1 MLSGQLDYRGLSD
14 AIGLPE
20 NEINHR
26 LYGGREPTLG
36 RIVGEAESPIRRPA
50 RATVLKRFHP
60 APAGP
65 DELLT
70 QAQVARELGFS
81 DASVCNMV
89 KKGRL
94 ATTLKDG
101 RRYVRRSDLDAFR
114 ATRFPPDRQ
123 AVMTVSQVMRMMGYR
138 SHQSVYRLL
147 HECNIQPQTFGGTMY
162 LGRDDVA
169 TLQRRRNGRDRTPS
183 APVTPVE
190 ELEHVAPAAP
200 TTKITAQQSPSPA
213 SVAPTVQVPTQQTE
227 HPERPVYAGPNRSMA
242 VHQFYQQS
250 KRTVPDPT
258 SPTGFALRRGTPVCT
273 DDMTDL
279 HILAFRAGGQAL
291 ARRLQNASPEA
302 INAPTANGETPLH
315 FAARR
320 GNAQGLALLLAHGA
334 DVHAVDEFG
343 LTALHHAAE
352 HGHQDVVLLLLAFG
366 ARPDQ
371 KSYDGQTA
379 IDLAKN
385 EGIRAVLEVGQ
396 R

>member
-26 LYGGREPTLG
+26 LYSGREPTLG

-114 ATRFPPDRQ
+114 ATRFPPNRDE
-123 AVMTVSQVMRMMGYR
+123 VMTVSEVMRMMGYR
-138 SHQSVYRLL
+138 AHQSVYRLL
-147 HECNIQPQTFGGTMY
+147 RECNIQPQTFGGTMY

-169 TLQRRRNGRDRTPS
+169 TLQRRRNGGDRTPS
-183 APVTPVE
+183 APVTPD
-190 ELEHVAPAAP
+190 VAPAAP

-213 SVAPTVQVPTQQTE
+213 FVAPMVQVPTQQTE
-227 HPERPVYAGPNRSMA
+227 HPERPVYAGPNRRMA
-242 VHQFYQQS
+242 VHQFYQQA

-258 SPTGFALRRGTPVCT
+258 SPTGFAVRRGTPVCT

-279 HILAFRAGGQAL
+279 HMLAYRMVGQAL
-291 ARRLQNASPEA
+291 ASRLHCATPEV
-302 INAPTANGETPLH
+302 INARTANGETPLH

-320 GNAQGLALLLAHGA
+320 GNARGLAMLLAHGA
-334 DVHAVDEFG
+334 GVHAVDEFG

-352 HGHQDVVLLLLAFG
+352 LGHQDVVLLLAFG
-366 ARPDQ
+366 GRPDQ
-371 KSYDGQTA
+371 KSYDGQTTL
-379 IDLAKN
+379 DLAKHD
-385 EGIRAVLEVGQ
+385 GIRAALQVGQ
-396 R
+396 AKG

>member
-36 RIVGEAESPIRRPA
+36 RIVGEAQAPTRRAA
-50 RATVLKRFHP
+50 RPPVVKRVHP

-94 ATTLKDG
+94 ATTQKDG

-123 AVMTVSQVMRMMGYR
+123 AVMTVSEVARLMGYR
-138 SHQSVYRLL
+138 TPQSIYQLL
-147 HECNIQPQTFGGTMY
+147 RECNIQPQKFGGQMY
-162 LGRDDVA
+162 LRRDEVA
-169 TLQRRRNGRDRTPS
+169 TLQQKRDGGGQTPS
-183 APVTPVE
+183 APVT
-190 ELEHVAPAAP
+190 LEPDHVAPAALNP
-200 TTKITAQQSPSPA
+200 TSTAQQIPAPA
-213 SVAPTVQVPTQQTE
+213 SVAPTVQEHPEQTE
-227 HPERPVYAGPNRSMA
+227 HPERPVYAGPNRIMA
-242 VHQFYQQS
+242 VHQFYQQA

-258 SPTGFALRRGTPVCT
+258 SPTGFAVRRGTPVCT

-279 HILAFRAGGQAL
+279 HILAYRKGGQAL
-291 ARRLQNASPEA
+291 GSRLQCATPEVLNAR
-302 INAPTANGETPLH
+302 TANGETPLH

-371 KSYDGQTA
+371 KSYDGQSA

>member
-50 RATVLKRFHP
+50 RATVSKRFHP

-94 ATTLKDG
+94 ATTWKNG
-101 RRYVRRSDLDAFR
+101 RRYVRRSDLDAFC
-114 ATRFPPDRQ
+114 AIRFPADRQ
-123 AVMTVSQVMRMMGYR
+123 EVMTVDQVKRALGFR
-138 SHQSVYRLL
+138 SVQSVYRMLRESNL
-147 HECNIQPQTFGGTMY
+147 KPQKFGGQMY
-162 LGRDDVA
+162 LRRDEVA
-169 TLQRRRNGRDRTPS
+169 TLQRKRKGGGRLQSSPS
-183 APVTPVE
+183 TPVPD
-190 ELEHVAPAAP
+190 HVAPASLD
-200 TTKITAQQSPSPA
+200 TKGTAQETPSLA
-213 SVAPTVQVPTQQTE
+213 SVVPTVQVPVQ
-227 HPERPVYAGPNRSMA
+227 HPERPVYAGPGRPMVMYRS
-242 VHQFYQQS
+242 YQQAV
-250 KRTVPDPT
+250 RTVPDST
-258 SPTGFALRRGTPVCT
+258 SPTGFSVKRGTPVCG
-273 DDMTDL
+273 DDMSDL
-279 HILAFRAGGQAL
+279 HMLAFRTGAQAL
-291 ARRLQNASPEA
+291 ARRLQNATPEA
-302 INAPTANGETPLH
+302 LNARTANGETPLH
-315 FAARR
+315 YAARR
-320 GNAQGLALLLAHGA
+320 GNPDGLALLLAHGA

-343 LTALHHAAE
+343 LTALHHGAE
-352 HGHQDVVLLLLAFG
+352 VGHWDVVLLLLAYG

-371 KSYDGQTA
+371 KSYDGQSA